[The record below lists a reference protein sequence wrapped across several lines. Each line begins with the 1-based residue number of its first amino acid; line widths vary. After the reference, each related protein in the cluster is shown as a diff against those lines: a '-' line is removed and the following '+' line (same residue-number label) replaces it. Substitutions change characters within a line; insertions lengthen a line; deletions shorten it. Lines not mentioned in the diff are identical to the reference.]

1 MAKQVDQKIFRVL
14 DANFNRAKEGL
25 RVCEDICRFVHD
37 QPSRTRSLKQ
47 IRHGLTEIQCS
58 LNRKDLLASRDIA
71 GDVGKGSLEAEF
83 SRRNVK
89 DIFYANIQRVKE
101 SIRVLEE
108 FMKLVDKKKAQSLK
122 AARYKIYDFER
133 KSCEKFSF

>member
-1 MAKQVDQKIFRVL
+1 VAKQVDQKIFRVL

-25 RVCEDICRFVHD
+25 RVCEDICRFIQE
-37 QPSRTRSLKQ
+37 QPSWTRSLRQ
-47 IRHGLTEIQCS
+47 IRHGLTDIQCS
-58 LNRKDLLASRDIA
+58 LSRKVLLGNRDIV

-83 SRRNVK
+83 SRRNVR

-108 FMKLVDKKKAQSLK
+108 FMKLVDKKKAQVLK
-122 AARYKIYDFER
+122 SSRYKIYDFER